1 MQNEENQGKPE
12 SDAAAVSEQKSSKTS
27 KNIKPKAKL
36 KHDALVKKVLCDE
49 LACREFLEEY
59 LPDEF
64 KARVDLTQP
73 IIAAK
78 ESYVEEALKH
88 RYSDLVFKVK
98 LRESNDKNKNKDN
111 DKDNSAIDK
120 SSKEEHAFVYCL
132 LESQSEPDPL
142 IAFRLLKYSVLLL
155 EKHVNLNQKKK
166 QDINQE
172 AIKKYLPE
180 VIQLVIYNGKVK
192 YNVPLSMHGMFKRA
206 EAADNLLKYNLIDLQ
221 AMDNEQLGQDKH
233 LNLFLYMLKNAH
245 KPNILET
252 LKLML
257 ETMKEALRQDAG
269 MNYIYLKS
277 IIWYASVKIADS
289 KRDEFV
295 SIIKDS
301 ITNNK
306 EGKVMRSIADAYL
319 EEGYDKGIIIGE
331 QRGEQRGQQK
341 GIEIGE
347 QRGIE
352 IGQQQ
357 GIEIGEQRGQQQMLK
372 LMLKNG
378 SSIEEL
384 SKLTKLPPEYL
395 ANLKKAN

>member
-1 MQNEENQGKPE
+1 M
-12 SDAAAVSEQKSSKTS
+12 
-27 KNIKPKAKL
+27 
-36 KHDALVKKVLCDE
+36 HD
-49 LACREFLEEY
+49 
-59 LPDEF
+59 
-64 KARVDLTQP
+64 
-73 IIAAK
+73 
-78 ESYVEEALKH
+78 
-88 RYSDLVFKVK
+88 
-98 LRESNDKNKNKDN
+98 
-111 DKDNSAIDK
+111 
-120 SSKEEHAFVYCL
+120 
-132 LESQSEPDPL
+132 
-142 IAFRLLKYSVLLL
+142 
-155 EKHVNLNQKKK
+155 
-166 QDINQE
+166 
-172 AIKKYLPE
+172 
-180 VIQLVIYNGKVK
+180 
-192 YNVPLSMHGMFKRA
+192 MFKRA

-221 AMDNEQLGQDKH
+221 AMDNEKLGQDKH

-295 SIIKDS
+295 SIIKHN

-319 EEGYDKGIIIGE
+319 EEGYDKGIIT
-331 QRGEQRGQQK
+331 GQQQ

-352 IGQQQ
+352 IGQQK
-357 GIEIGEQRGQQQMLK
+357 GIEIGEQRGQQKGIEIGQQQMLK

>member
-1 MQNEENQGKPE
+1 MQNEEKEDKPE
-12 SDAAAVSEQKSSKTS
+12 SDSAISEQKSSKTS

-64 KARVDLTQP
+64 KARVDLTQS
-73 IIAAK
+73 IIAVK

-98 LRESNDKNKNKDN
+98 LRESNDKDNRATGKNNKQD
-111 DKDNSAIDK
+111 
-120 SSKEEHAFVYCL
+120 HAFVYCL

-155 EKHVNLNQKKK
+155 EKHVNLHQKKK
-166 QDINQE
+166 EDINKE

-295 SIIKDS
+295 SIIKHN

-319 EEGYDKGIIIGE
+319 EEGYDKGIIT
-331 QRGEQRGQQK
+331 
-341 GIEIGE
+341 
-347 QRGIE
+347 
-352 IGQQQ
+352 GQQQ
-357 GIEIGEQRGQQQMLK
+357 GIEIGQQKGIEIGQQQMLK

-384 SKLTKLPPEYL
+384 SKLTKLSPEYL
-395 ANLKKAN
+395 ANLKKS